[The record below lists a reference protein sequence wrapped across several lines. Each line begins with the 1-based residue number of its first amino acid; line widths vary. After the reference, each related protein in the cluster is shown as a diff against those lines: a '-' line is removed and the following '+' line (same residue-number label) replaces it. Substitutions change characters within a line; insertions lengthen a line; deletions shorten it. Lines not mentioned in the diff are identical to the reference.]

1 MELEWVLQ
9 MTCCIIGC
17 GHCKTMKPEYA
28 KAAAALKEK
37 NVRDVFN
44 NWICIKDKWI
54 RLQNF
59 HVKITVMCDWLNYS
73 DLQIDGVLAAVD
85 ATKEKKIGDQFKITG
100 FPTVKYFKYVAFK
113 GC

>member
-1 MELEWVLQ
+1 
-9 MTCCIIGC
+9 
-17 GHCKTMKPEYA
+17 
-28 KAAAALKEK
+28 
-37 NVRDVFN
+37 
-44 NWICIKDKWI
+44 
-54 RLQNF
+54 
-59 HVKITVMCDWLNYS
+59 MCNWLNYS